1 MVHDPYDPTVRLL
14 CHRCRK
20 PTAHIMTSFS
30 NNPLS
35 ALTLVY
41 ECQEC
46 GEIKKAYDLNTLPE
60 LSVPVSKD
68 LQYKEP
74 EQKVVEPAVPIERG
88 PQITS

>member
-14 CHRCRK
+14 CQRCRR

-30 NNPLS
+30 NNPVS

-46 GEIKKAYDLNTLPE
+46 GEIKKAFDLNTLPE
-60 LSVPVSKD
+60 LSAPVSNEV
-68 LQYKEP
+68 QYKENQ
-74 EQKVVEPAVPIERG
+74 QKVETPPIPIERG